1 MSYSTFF
8 LNRLYLTLLYTT
20 TRIVVVSP
28 LRARQFLIEESDG
41 KTIYLEDWW
50 SLTSSDNNEWPKK
63 RPLKKALSERDV
75 QLAAAMGLHDKW
87 IEDPCGFS
95 FFFPLAGWT
104 VSHWLKKGRRIMRF
118 WKWSS
123 STVLVYFLVLIC
135 IWMMYW
141 SLDLDLFR
149 QLKHIIPPQSK
160 NFVCTSFAHI
170 TSSHPKKEDFPFHDR
185 SWHLLKSTIIICN
198 EGCTMH
204 TYLDFSIHAM
214 YCI

>member
-95 FFFPLAGWT
+95 FFFALAGY
-104 VSHWLKKGRRIMRF
+104 GQ
-118 WKWSS
+118 S
-123 STVLVYFLVLIC
+123 STEDRLQNYAVLEMVF
-135 IWMMYW
+135 
-141 SLDLDLFR
+141 
-149 QLKHIIPPQSK
+149 
-160 NFVCTSFAHI
+160 
-170 TSSHPKKEDFPFHDR
+170 
-185 SWHLLKSTIIICN
+185 
-198 EGCTMH
+198 
-204 TYLDFSIHAM
+204 
-214 YCI
+214 

>member
-75 QLAAAMGLHDKW
+75 QLAAAMGLHDKC
-87 IEDPCGFS
+87 IEDPCGF
-95 FFFPLAGWT
+95 FGW
-104 VSHWLKKGRRIMRF
+104 SSLKKGQNMRF
-118 WKWSS
+118 WNGL
-123 STVLVYFLVLIC
+123 LVYYVDYQS
-135 IWMMYW
+135 ME
-141 SLDLDLFR
+141 LDLFR
-149 QLKHIIPPQSK
+149 QLIL
-160 NFVCTSFAHI
+160 TS
-170 TSSHPKKEDFPFHDR
+170 
-185 SWHLLKSTIIICN
+185 L
-198 EGCTMH
+198 
-204 TYLDFSIHAM
+204 
-214 YCI
+214 